1 MAVLHR
7 PVYAARLRELVR
19 RIVPHLREGDRVL
32 DVGCGNGALG
42 KALLNAPGRPA
53 NLSVTGLERFQ
64 RGGEPIE
71 VIPYD
76 GVTIPAADRTY
87 DIVILADVL
96 HHEEDPDRLIAECI
110 RISKRLV
117 IVKDHQLRGPLA
129 LPRISFIDWAANAPH
144 GVRCLYRYNTPAQWR
159 ATPGRHGA
167 RIAQELA
174 AMNLYPPVLN
184 LLFGRRLQYM
194 AFWEVN
200 GPMDRTG
207 AVEAVRA

>member
-19 RIVPHLREGDRVL
+19 RILPYVREGDHIL

-42 KALLNAPGRPA
+42 KALLDAPGRPVGI
-53 NLSVTGLERFQ
+53 SVTGLERFR

-76 GVTIPAADRTY
+76 GVTIPAPAGTY
-87 DIVILADVL
+87 DVVILADVL
-96 HHEEDPDRLIAECI
+96 HHEENPDRLIDECI
-110 RISKRLV
+110 RVCKRLV
-117 IVKDHQLRGPLA
+117 VVKDHQVLGPLA
-129 LPRISFIDWAANAPH
+129 RQRVSFIDWAANAPY

-167 RIAQELA
+167 KIAEELSS
-174 AMNLYPPVLN
+174 MNLYPPLLN

-194 AFWEVN
+194 AFWKVN
-200 GPMDRTG
+200 SAGPGDL
-207 AVEAVRA
+207 AEASGHA